1 MEIGLRTLPLG
12 PVDGP
17 NLFFEN
23 PAQLGKT
30 GVDDWRIYGGH
41 RFWTA
46 PKNEDSYATDNE
58 SVSLEPIRLH
68 GFRLI
73 GHGRQAL
80 CIRRAFR
87 MADTAAPYNLAAKKR
102 SVSAMCSVQ

>member
-30 GVDDWRIYGGH
+30 GRNDWRIYGGH
-41 RFWTA
+41 RLWTA
-46 PKNEDSYATDNE
+46 LENEDSYA
-58 SVSLEPIRLH
+58 
-68 GFRLI
+68 
-73 GHGRQAL
+73 
-80 CIRRAFR
+80 
-87 MADTAAPYNLAAKKR
+87 PYNRAAKKR